1 MRKTLN
7 DITMPTNKHFGDAD
21 VLTTREIQCILDNPD
36 RAIGLEYHAEWN
48 KKQLIVGSWKER
60 NV

>member
-21 VLTTREIQCILDNPD
+21 VMTTREIQCILDNPVVRMMTD
-36 RAIGLEYHAEWN
+36 FIN
-48 KKQLIVGSWKER
+48 KVKEG
-60 NV
+60 